1 MSRIERRFESL
12 RGAGR
17 KAVIPF
23 LTAGDPAPE
32 RTVALMHA
40 MVRGGADLI
49 ELGVPF
55 SDPMADG
62 PVIQRASERA
72 LRHGTRL
79 TDVLEMV
86 RAFRRDDPDTP
97 VILMGYLNPIEAM
110 GYPRF
115 VDAALAAGVD
125 GVLTVDLPPEEAGE
139 FLEAVAERELDPIFL
154 VAPTTDDARMDVVC
168 GAARGFVY
176 YVALKGVTGAANLD
190 YAAVAEKVTQ
200 VRRHTGLPV
209 GVGFGIKDAD
219 SARRMAAAADAV
231 IVGSAVVSRIEA
243 NPDDPAAL
251 ERELEAFMT
260 TLREAVD
267 AASGQAAET
276 G

>member
-1 MSRIERRFESL
+1 MSRIERRFEAL
-12 RGAGR
+12 RGQGR
-17 KAVIPF
+17 KAVVPF
-23 LTAGDPAPE
+23 MTAGDPDPGQ
-32 RTVALMHA
+32 TVALMHA
-40 MVRGGADLI
+40 LVRGGADLI

-72 LRHGTRL
+72 LHNGTRL
-79 TDVLEMV
+79 RDVLEMV
-86 RAFRRDDPDTP
+86 RTFRRDDPDTP
-97 VILMGYLNPIEAM
+97 VVLMGYLNPIEVM
-110 GYPRF
+110 GYQRF
-115 VDAALAAGVD
+115 ADEAVAAGVD
-125 GVLTVDLPPEEAGE
+125 GVLTVDLPPEEAGG
-139 FLEAVAERELDPIFL
+139 LLAALGDRGMDPIFL
-154 VAPTTDDARMDVVC
+154 IAPTTGEARMDVIC

-190 YAAVAEKVTQ
+190 YDAVAEKVAE
-200 VRRHTGLPV
+200 VRHHTGLPV

-231 IVGSAVVSRIEA
+231 IVGSAIVSRIEQHG
-243 NPDDPAAL
+243 DDPAAL
-251 ERELEAFMT
+251 ERELEGFIA

-267 AASGQAAET
+267 AAATTAGT

>member
-1 MSRIERRFESL
+1 MSRIERRFEAL

-17 KAVIPF
+17 KAVVPF
-23 LTAGDPAPE
+23 LTAGDPDPGQ
-32 RTVALMHA
+32 TVALMHA
-40 MVRGGADLI
+40 LVRGGADLI

-79 TDVLEMV
+79 RDVLEMV

-97 VILMGYLNPIEAM
+97 VVLMGYLNPIEAM
-110 GYPRF
+110 GYRRF
-115 VDAALAAGVD
+115 ADEAVAAGVD
-125 GVLTVDLPPEEAGE
+125 GALTVDLPPEEAGE
-139 FLEAVAERELDPIFL
+139 LLEALGDRGMDPIFL
-154 VAPTTDDARMDVVC
+154 IAPTTGPARMDVIC

-190 YAAVAEKVTQ
+190 YDAVAEKVAE
-200 VRRHTGLPV
+200 VRHHTGLPV

-231 IVGSAVVSRIEA
+231 IVGSAIVSRIEQYG
-243 NPDDPAAL
+243 DDPAAL
-251 ERELEAFMT
+251 ERELEGFTA
-260 TLREAVD
+260 TLRQAVD
-267 AASGQAAET
+267 GAAATAGT